1 MQSDTNLN
9 NMEKSLVTLTN
20 VSFAYEP
27 HLPTVFEKVD
37 FSVKEGSF
45 TVLVGPSGCGK
56 STLLRLISS
65 LDIAQSGRVVNTAR
79 TRMVFQGAALLPWY
93 TARENVE
100 IGLTGMNL
108 SKDIK
113 KTKALQALKELGI
126 DALADAY
133 PRHLSGGQRQ
143 RVGIARALVSN
154 PELLLLDEPF
164 SALDIETTRK
174 LLDEVLRIHRD
185 KHMTMTMIMV
195 SHSIDDAVLLAD
207 TILVVGDKHI
217 AETIHISLP
226 YPRNIND
233 VHVEALIEQ
242 VRKALPSSD

>member
-1 MQSDTNLN
+1 M
-9 NMEKSLVTLTN
+9 KPLVTVSA

-27 HLPTVFEKVD
+27 HLPPVFEKVD
-37 FSVKEGSF
+37 FAVSEGSF

-65 LDIAQSGRVVNTAR
+65 LDMPQSGRVVNTAR

-108 SKDIK
+108 SSEIRQK
-113 KTKALQALKELGI
+113 KALEALKELGI
-126 DALADAY
+126 ETLADAY

-143 RVGIARALVSN
+143 RVGIARALVSS

-164 SALDIETTRK
+164 SALDIETTRT
-174 LLDEVLRIHRD
+174 LSAEVLRIHEE
-185 KHMTMTMIMV
+185 KNMTMIMV
-195 SHSIDDAVLLAD
+195 SHSIEDAVLLAD
-207 TILVVGDKHI
+207 TILIVGNKHI
-217 AETIHISLP
+217 SETITVSLP
-226 YPRNIND
+226 YPRRVD
-233 VHVEALIEQ
+233 DGQVQALIEQ
-242 VRKALPSSD
+242 VRNALPSASD